1 MSDFLPSNTSAR
13 SNPHGTGVIVES
25 AQNIPIHSPEP
36 IWKNWLYR
44 AKVHLL
50 AGPPSSGKTTLAL
63 DIAAILSSGGVW
75 PDGTSGPRGRV
86 LIWSSEDGIED
97 TVMPRLVAAG
107 ADLANVE
114 VLRQTEE
121 KWLRRPFDP
130 TRDLSLLEEKISQF
144 EDVALVIVDSIAD
157 LMPGSPGN
165 NSKVR
170 KSLLPLVGVADRTGV
185 AVLGLTHV
193 IKASRKKH
201 PLERIIGGVGLGAV
215 VRIAM
220 IVARDD
226 AGGFGAVR
234 EWSVLVKAKANIC
247 REDGGFLYRTA
258 DQQIQ
263 TPQGV
268 VESSKIRWG
277 QALPG
282 TAMDILNRAESSEQG
297 GSIGKFQQAC
307 DFLVAELEVH
317 PRLAA
322 EVEAKAGQVGISKAT
337 LRRAR
342 EQLGVVSQKQRGAGS
357 ASQYV
362 WSLPIEPNL
371 HDTKCRHGVDGLDVS
386 VSRMRGAPAMAVSPQ
401 WPMGLVPGSVHN
413 GGMFPDAR
421 GPAFYFPNLSD
432 ACLSATGLASF
443 PRSGQVAQ
451 PEQPEQPERAVHTT
465 SVRRSQSSDRPAW
478 ISEFHWDWLRWDY
491 SNECGKT
498 TRKDDEDEWD
508 FRHRVARYLL
518 EVLCPDWTGHDELA
532 RALVDAFDNPV
543 QAPDPGKY
551 F

>member
-1 MSDFLPSNTSAR
+1 MSDFLRSNSSAR
-13 SNPHGTGVIVES
+13 SNSHGTGVIVES
-25 AQNIPIHSPEP
+25 AQNIPILSPVP
-36 IWKNWLYR
+36 IWKNWLYA

-63 DIAAILSSGGVW
+63 SFAAILSSGGVW
-75 PDGTSGPRGRV
+75 PDGTSGKRGRV

-107 ADLANVE
+107 ADLANIE

-121 KWLRRPFDP
+121 KWFRRPFDP
-130 TRDLSLLEEKISQF
+130 MRDLSLLEEKISQF
-144 EDVALVIVDSIAD
+144 DDVALVIVDSIAD

-170 KSLLPLVGVADRTGV
+170 KSLLPLVGLAERTGV

-193 IKASRKKH
+193 VKASRKKH

-215 VRIAM
+215 VRVAM
-220 IVARDD
+220 LVARDD

-263 TPQGV
+263 TPLGV

-277 QALPG
+277 QELLG

-307 DFLVAELEVH
+307 DFLVAELGVR
-317 PRLAA
+317 PCLAA
-322 EVEAKAGQVGISKAT
+322 EMEAKAAQIGISKAT

-342 EQLGVVSQKQRGAGS
+342 EQLGIVSEKQCGAGS
-357 ASQYV
+357 ASPYV
-362 WSLPIEPNL
+362 WSLPLENNSRGAMYRYGT
-371 HDTKCRHGVDGLDVS
+371 HHLDVPMS
-386 VSRMRGAPAMAVSPQ
+386 QMPRPDGIRPPPQ
-401 WPMGLVPGSVHN
+401 WTHV
-413 GGMFPDAR
+413 GGESNSLDHGGVFSDAR
-421 GPAFYFPNLSD
+421 GPAFDLPNLRV
-432 ACLSATGLASF
+432 ASSSIASVNG
-443 PRSGQVAQ
+443 SGQVAQ
-451 PEQPEQPERAVHTT
+451 AEQPGQPEPAAQAADG
-465 SVRRSQSSDRPAW
+465 RRLQSGDRPAW
-478 ISEFHWDWLRWDY
+478 VCESQWDQLRWDY
-491 SNECGKT
+491 SNECSNT
-498 TRKDDEDEWD
+498 TRKDDEDEWN
-508 FRHRVARYLL
+508 FRLRVARYF
-518 EVLCPDWTGHDELA
+518 VQVSCPDWTGHEELA
-532 RALVDAFDNPV
+532 RALADASENPV
-543 QAPDPGKY
+543 QVFDYGKY